1 MYDKLIVK
9 VNAIDIKIPSDSELV
24 TQAQYDTDKQFL
36 EKKID
41 DAG

>member
-24 TQAQYDTDKQFL
+24 TQGQYDADKQVL
-36 EKKID
+36 ENKIND
-41 DAG
+41 VG